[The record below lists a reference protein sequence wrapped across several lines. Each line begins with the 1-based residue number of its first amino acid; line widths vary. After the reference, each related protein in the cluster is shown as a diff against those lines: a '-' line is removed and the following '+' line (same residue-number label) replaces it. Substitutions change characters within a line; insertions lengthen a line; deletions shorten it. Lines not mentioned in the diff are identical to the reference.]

1 MMYDAFKK
9 LIANQ
14 YEASLCTVAICAE
27 RCPDSH
33 WNTQVAKYPF
43 SQVIFHTFFF
53 ADYYLGRDADS
64 FSQQP
69 FHKENRDLFA
79 GYEQLKNQEPNS
91 VYSREQ
97 IALYGKFCRA
107 KASLTIGE
115 ETEQTLCR
123 DAQFVR
129 RNCSR
134 AELHVYNIRHIQH
147 HAAQLVLRLRI
158 DTDVDIPWVDSGW
171 GNPASES

>member
-1 MMYDAFKK
+1 MMYEAFKK

-14 YEASLCTVAICAE
+14 YEASLCTVAHCVE

-33 WNTQVAKYPF
+33 WDTPIAKYPL
-43 SQVIFHTFFF
+43 SQVVFHTLFF
-53 ADYYLGRDADS
+53 ADFYLGIDEDS

-79 GYEQLKNQEPNS
+79 DYEQLKDQEPES

-97 IALYGKFCRA
+97 ITLYGKFCRD
-107 KASLTIGE
+107 KASVTIGE
-115 ETEQTLCR
+115 ETERTLCMVDR
-123 DAQFVR
+123 LAR
-129 RNCSR
+129 RNFSR

-158 DTDVDIPWVDSGW
+158 DTDVDIPWVGSGW
-171 GNPASES
+171 GDPGSES